1 MASFSGEQ
9 NEKNIEVSIVIVSY
23 NTKELT
29 QKCLE
34 SVEKYGSDISNE
46 VFVVDNAS
54 ADGSA
59 DMVEKDFPWVHLIR
73 MKENKGFAGGNNPA
87 MKKASGRY
95 VLLLNSDAFLSK
107 GSLEDS
113 IAYMDKHPKVG
124 IMGCKLTDPDG
135 THQPSARMLPSPLN
149 KTLHITG
156 LAARYPKSKF
166 FGRVDYTWWDHSD
179 PKSVGWVVGAYFM
192 IRRETINDIGV
203 LDDRY
208 FLYFEEIDYCLTARR
223 AGWDVVFYPHVQ
235 IVHIGGQSASKTR
248 QKISSKG
255 RQMISIR
262 ITSEFRYCRKMFGWF
277 RVLTAAS
284 IEFFWNMMVY
294 IRNLFRRS
302 TDAKSKR
309 NDAKIIMGLIPLTLW
324 KDRWG
329 KGKTKGDHNMFENIR
344 QDLKAHKNDWS
355 CQGFWA
361 MVVYR
366 FGRWRYTI
374 KNSLIRKPFSFL
386 YKIFYKII
394 QILTGIELPCEVE
407 IGKNFRI
414 DHFGDIIISGF
425 ASFGDNC
432 VVRNGVTVGLRRV
445 DKPVA
450 PKLGNNVDIGAG
462 AKILG
467 GITIGDNVA
476 IGANAVVL
484 KDVPPNSIAV
494 GIPARIIEKK
504 DDE

>member
-1 MASFSGEQ
+1 
-9 NEKNIEVSIVIVSY
+9 
-23 NTKELT
+23 
-29 QKCLE
+29 
-34 SVEKYGSDISNE
+34 
-46 VFVVDNAS
+46 
-54 ADGSA
+54 
-59 DMVEKDFPWVHLIR
+59 
-73 MKENKGFAGGNNPA
+73 
-87 MKKASGRY
+87 MKKATGRY
-95 VLLLNSDAFLSK
+95 VLLLNSDAFLAA
-107 GSLEDS
+107 GALES
-113 IAYMDKHPKVG
+113 TLSYLNQNPKIG
-124 IMGCKLTDPDG
+124 ILGCKLTNPDG
-135 THQPSARMLPSPLN
+135 SMQPSARMLPSPLN
-149 KTLHITG
+149 KILHITG
-156 LAARYPKSKF
+156 LAERFSKSKF
-166 FGRVDYTWWDHSD
+166 FGRVDYTWWDHSE

-192 IRRETINDIGV
+192 IRRETINNIGV

-208 FLYFEEIDYCLTARR
+208 FLYFEEIDYCLTAKR

-235 IVHIGGQSASKTR
+235 IVHIGGQSAAKTQ

-262 ITSEFRYCRKMFGWF
+262 ITSEFRYYRKMFGWF
-277 RVLTAAS
+277 RVLVSAS
-284 IEFFWNMMVY
+284 IEFFWNMMIF
-294 IRNLFRRS
+294 IRNLFGRS
-302 TDAKSKR
+302 TDAKFKR
-309 NDAKIIMGLIPLTLW
+309 NDAKVIMGLIPLTLW

-329 KGKTKGDHNMFENIR
+329 KGKTKGGRNMFENIR

-355 CQGFWA
+355 SQGFWA
-361 MVVYR
+361 MMVYR

-374 KNSLIRKPFSFL
+374 NNSFIRKPFSL
-386 YKIFYKII
+386 IYKILYKII

-445 DKPVA
+445 DDPVA
-450 PKLGNNVDIGAG
+450 PKIGNNVDIGAG

-467 GITIGDNVA
+467 NIIIGDNVA

-484 KDVPPNSIAV
+484 KDIPPNSIAV

-504 DDE
+504 SDKEDAT